1 MKDRVVVSFD
11 PDSIESINKAY
22 NFCKE
27 YKDSKEIKLE
37 DVKAFSIFQ
46 YNSVFSAPVDV
57 ILLPVYISEGIT
69 GYTTSGV
76 GGNFD
81 VPFKDITYTRSH
93 MRKRLIEAGYTKTNK
108 RYGLIED

>member
-46 YNSVFSAPVDV
+46 SNSVFSVM
-57 ILLPVYISEGIT
+57 LLPVYISEGIT
-69 GYTTSGV
+69 DYTMSGV

-93 MRKRLIEAGYTKTNK
+93 MLKHLMEFGYTKTNK